1 MRGVIVVKKIIALIV
16 AIFICVLTLT
26 SCSGKADGKSTA
38 TADETTVAATLGTK
52 VETDKFSV
60 VVPDG
65 WQKMD
70 VNGGFQLYKDS
81 GEIVE
86 VHFRGFNQAQSRA
99 KDVVEQQ
106 ATANNGS
113 PAKEI
118 DLLGKKFWNTR
129 YTLNGVDQVLNA
141 SMDDEGIMIS
151 IKYGGPKLDTNP
163 GYMTIVNSIEF
174 K

>member
-1 MRGVIVVKKIIALIV
+1 MKKIIALIV
-16 AIFICVLTLT
+16 VILICVCTLT
-26 SCSGKADGKSTA
+26 SCSKKTDDIKDTKATQASDTTA
-38 TADETTVAATLGTK
+38 AIISGTK

-106 ATANNGS
+106 ATANNGT

-129 YTLNGVDQVLNA
+129 YILSGVDQVLNA

-151 IKYGGPKLDTNP
+151 IKYGGPKLDSNP
-163 GYMTIVNSIEF
+163 DYMAIVNSIEF

>member
-1 MRGVIVVKKIIALIV
+1 MKKSIALIV
-16 AIFICVLTLT
+16 AILICVLTLT
-26 SCSGKADGKSTA
+26 SCSDKTDDEKSTKA
-38 TADETTVAATLGTK
+38 GDTTTVALSGTK
-52 VETDKFSV
+52 VETEKFSLL
-60 VVPDG
+60 VPDG

-118 DLLGKKFWNTR
+118 DLLGKKFWSTR